1 MKIRS
6 TEDCF
11 AWLNADSPRERLRRF
26 DDEEHDDAVTE
37 FELDNNEVSALIRYG
52 LFAFLVYVPESS
64 IDVTLTLKSQ
74 LLSI

>member
-11 AWLNADSPRERLRRF
+11 AWLNADSLRERLRRF

-37 FELDNNEVSALIRYG
+37 FELDNNEVSALIREYRLSRRIDVG
-52 LFAFLVYVPESS
+52 KRSRLTRFTVFIFLV
-64 IDVTLTLKSQ
+64 
-74 LLSI
+74 